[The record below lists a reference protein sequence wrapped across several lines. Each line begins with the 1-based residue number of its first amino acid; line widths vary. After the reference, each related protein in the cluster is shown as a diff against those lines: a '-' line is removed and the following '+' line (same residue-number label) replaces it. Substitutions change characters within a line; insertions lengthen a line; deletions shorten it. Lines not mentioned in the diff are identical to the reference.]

1 MAPSPSAGDPKPSLK
16 VGAGVIPFAAL
27 VVMGAFMQGRPLI
40 ESITPVAL
48 PRAKP
53 TLRAT

>member
-1 MAPSPSAGDPKPSLK
+1 M
-16 VGAGVIPFAAL
+16 GV
-27 VVMGAFMQGRPLI
+27 FMQGRPLF

-53 TLRAT
+53 TLREA